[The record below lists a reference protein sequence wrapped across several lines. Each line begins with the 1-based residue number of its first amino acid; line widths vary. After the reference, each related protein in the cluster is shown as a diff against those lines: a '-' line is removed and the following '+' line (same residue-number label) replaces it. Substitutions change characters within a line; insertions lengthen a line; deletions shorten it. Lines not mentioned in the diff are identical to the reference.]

1 MNGLIYGPSGAGK
14 TVNATLVAT
23 GKRGRNLL
31 ICSDNSH
38 IVLKNFDRPKLDIIT
53 VSTAD
58 EFVKAY
64 DDACTSNK
72 YDNIILDNLSDLFDM
87 WITEL
92 GPKTKDIRQ
101 AYQYVYQELKLLSR
115 KSANQQIDTL
125 FTAWSDVMEMTNADG
140 NKYNRMQPKLP
151 YKILDNVCGL
161 MNVVGYVASGVKDGK
176 KVWWYKLS
184 DPNGTYM
191 CKDQVACRDFCKPE
205 EIFLGKE
212 TEPK

>member
-14 TVNATLVAT
+14 TVNATLVTT

-38 IVLKNFDRPKLDIIT
+38 VVLRNFERKNLDIVT
-53 VSTAD
+53 VATAQ
-58 EFVKAY
+58 EFIDAY
-64 DDACTSNK
+64 DKACTEAK
-72 YDNIILDNLSDLFDM
+72 HDNIILDNLSDLFDM

-92 GPKTKDIRQ
+92 SPKVKDIRQ
-101 AYQYVYQELKLLSR
+101 AYQQVYLALKTLSR

-125 FTAWSDVMEMTNADG
+125 FTAWSDVMEMTDAEG
-140 NKYNRMQPKLP
+140 KKYQRMQPKLP

-161 MNVVGYVASGVKDGK
+161 MNVVGYVASGVKDGT

-184 DPNGTYM
+184 DANGNYM
-191 CKDQVACRDFCKPE
+191 VKDQIACRDFCKPE
-205 EIFLGKE
+205 DIFGGKS
-212 TEPK
+212 K